1 MSRGATRAGRTAGA
15 LALGLLIASCGGDDG
30 TTAAPETCT
39 VPDGEGVAVPLD
51 GDLCTHLSTYRLFT
65 DVVAQAPVDGLVPY
79 DLNTPLFSDYT
90 DKARFLW
97 LPPGAAMT
105 WADVASF
112 DMPVGTL
119 IAKTFA
125 YPLDRRDRS
134 LGRRLLETR
143 VLVHQTAGWKAAA
156 YVYDPAGADAPG
168 GLDATLSKAG
178 EFLDV
183 DWIHDDGSTRHN
195 RYAVPNINQ
204 CGQCHEEA
212 VDHLGP
218 IGPKARHLNR
228 DVPGGTTNQLDG
240 WIARGQLT
248 GAPAPATWPAAP
260 AFDDE
265 RAPLEDRARAW
276 LDINCAHC
284 HNPRGAAR
292 TSGLDLSITQTE
304 PSMLGVCKAPVAAGT
319 GSGGRRFAIVPGD
332 PDASFLVYRLE
343 STEPQI
349 RMPELGR
356 NLVHAEGVALIRAWI
371 EAMPG
376 SCEPTPPAAV
386 P

>member
-1 MSRGATRAGRTAGA
+1 VE
-15 LALGLLIASCGGDDG
+15 
-30 TTAAPETCT
+30 PETCT
-39 VPDGEGVAVPLD
+39 VADGAGVGVPLD
-51 GDLCTHLSTYRLFT
+51 GELCTRLSTYRLFT
-65 DVVAQAPVDGLVPY
+65 DVVAQEPTPGLVPF

-90 DKARFLW
+90 DKSRFLW
-97 LPPGAAMT
+97 IPAGEAMT
-105 WADVASF
+105 WYDTATF
-112 DMPVGTL
+112 EMPVGTL

-143 VLVHQTAGWKAAA
+143 VLVHQTGGWKAAA

-178 EFLDV
+178 DFLDV
-183 DWIHDDGSTRHN
+183 DWIREDGATRHN
-195 RYAVPNINQ
+195 RYVVPNINQ
-204 CGQCHEEA
+204 CGQCHDEV
-212 VDHLGP
+212 VDVLGP

-228 DVPGGTTNQLDG
+228 AVPGGSANQLEG
-240 WIARGQLT
+240 WIQRGQLT
-248 GAPAPATWPAAP
+248 GAPPPATWPSAP
-260 AFDDE
+260 VFDDPE
-265 RAPLEDRARAW
+265 APLEARARAW

-292 TSGLDLSITQTE
+292 TSGLDLSITQTD
-304 PSMLGVCKAPVAAGT
+304 PAMIGVCKAPVAAGT
-319 GSGGRRFAIVPGD
+319 GSGGRRFGIVPGD
-332 PDASFLVYRLE
+332 PDASTLVYRLE
-343 STEPQI
+343 STEPEI

-376 SCEPTPPAAV
+376 TCPTPLP